1 MNEMKIHRPLPGL
14 VQIDAASDAK
24 YRAFLVN
31 ACAPNAR
38 ALMKTALDET
48 PSPLGRLRSNKFFG
62 NDELIAIII
71 RTNVVISECE
81 DYCPGICNWL
91 TTTGYANEPSMI
103 KAFAAW
109 AEQPADLREIVPTT
123 KAN

>member
-1 MNEMKIHRPLPGL
+1 MITHRPLPGL

-24 YRAFLVN
+24 YRAFLIN

-38 ALMKTALDET
+38 ALMKAALDET
-48 PSPLGRLRSNKFFG
+48 PQRFGRLRSIKFFG

-91 TTTGYANEPSMI
+91 NTTGYANEPSMI

-109 AEQPADLREIVPTT
+109 AEQPVDLREIVPASG

>member
-1 MNEMKIHRPLPGL
+1 MITHRPLPGF

-24 YRAFLVN
+24 YRAFLIN

-38 ALMKTALDET
+38 ALMKAALDET
-48 PSPLGRLRSNKFFG
+48 PSPLGRLRSIKFFG
-62 NDELIAIII
+62 ERELTTILY
-71 RTNVVISECE
+71 RTGEVIGECE
-81 DYCPGICNWL
+81 RFCPGLCDWL

-109 AEQPADLREIVPTT
+109 AEQPVDLREIVPATRRVQ
-123 KAN
+123 